1 MVSKQ
6 DISSSVAKWFV
17 RTVSIM
23 EEDGKLMFRRKLAG
37 VRTFLGLEVPSSFS
51 STSVTH
57 DCVQNCSQVP
67 RLESEFHFSEPAPLC
82 SSPVGMYSHLRYR
95 WKQQSR
101 QPHPQRKQGWSVRN
115 RKDTGAENTNTLG
128 TNLKPG
134 QVSGC
139 SLYALCLTDFGLH
152 SQPFSI
158 GRIFLNSDSEHHSFL
173 WGGGAGTFA
182 VQLILSNLL
191 SHIFPLSV
199 SLTLQY
205 LFNGKMI
212 SECQRAGHLMTQ

>member
-82 SSPVGMYSHLRYR
+82 SSPVGMYSQLRYR

-101 QPHPQRKQGWSVRN
+101 QSHPQRKQGWSVRN

-173 WGGGAGTFA
+173 WGGVVHLQFNLSYQTF
-182 VQLILSNLL
+182 S
-191 SHIFPLSV
+191 PV
-199 SLTLQY
+199 SSRSL
-205 LFNGKMI
+205 
-212 SECQRAGHLMTQ
+212 